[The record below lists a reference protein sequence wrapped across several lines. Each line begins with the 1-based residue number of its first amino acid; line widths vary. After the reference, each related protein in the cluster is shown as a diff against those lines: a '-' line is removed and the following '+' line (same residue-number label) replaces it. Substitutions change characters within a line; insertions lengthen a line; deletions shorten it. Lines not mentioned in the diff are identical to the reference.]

1 MANNFVVR
9 KPIRILSADAG
20 GAADTKAL
28 AVDAGGVVYAVTAL
42 GISGYSGYSGKTGA
56 TGATGAS
63 GASGRI
69 VDGTHSSRWEYA
81 TGTTT
86 PSSGQFSMNNDAFSS
101 ATYIYVNE
109 TPIIDTGGKW
119 FTPGLVSWI
128 NANPSK
134 MLMQI
139 TNAAAEVKHGVYP
152 IKAASSLGNVFMF
165 QADGPISSSGS
176 MDNGK
181 DGVISFIMEGS
192 SGASGVAPTAGT
204 VRYFQNIPWF
214 NNSVTLGVSQS
225 TSAVAPFFLP
235 ADCHLN
241 YVRLMGTFVAMSTT
255 LATTANVNIS
265 AQYASSWYAMIYSR
279 DANNILQTVQT
290 ASTLFRTTHSLS
302 ANAYGSRYTI
312 RRSYAYPQS
321 GSSGSASYSLAVSN
335 TNYSLNANSLTLFTG
350 VQFIDIPLN
359 ATLTEGNY
367 WIAVGQATGMLTN
380 ATNATGLSR
389 LYGTYSMYG
398 VSQLASTPSVMGAAS
413 NPAINMMLGQGYFT
427 TDSTGTIAQMP
438 LVNISAST
446 NNNLLSFQLIRNSV
460 SAFTT
465 IKMK

>member
-9 KPIRILSADAG
+9 KPLRILSADVG
-20 GAADTKAL
+20 GTADTKAL

-42 GISGYSGYSGKTGA
+42 GISGYSGYSGATGA

-81 TGTTT
+81 TGTTN
-86 PSSGQFSMNNDAFSS
+86 PSGGKFSMNNDAFSS
-101 ATYIYVNE
+101 ATYIYVNAA
-109 TPIIDTGGKW
+109 PIIDTGGGW
-119 FTPGLVSWI
+119 FTAGLVSWI

-139 TNAAAEVKHGVYP
+139 TNTASEERHGVYP
-152 IKAASSLGNVFMF
+152 IKGASLSGGVFTF
-165 QADGPISSSGS
+165 RADGPISSSGS
-176 MDNGK
+176 MDDRK

-192 SGASGVAPTAGT
+192 SGASGAAPTVGT

-235 ADCHLN
+235 AECHLN
-241 YVRLMGTFVAMSTT
+241 YIRLMGTFRAGSTT
-255 LATTANVNIS
+255 LATTANANIS

-279 DANNILQTVQT
+279 DANNILRTVET
-290 ASTLFRTTHSLS
+290 ASTLFRTTHSIS
-302 ANAYGSRYTI
+302 ANANGSQYTV

-321 GSSGSASYSLAVSN
+321 GGNGSASYSLATSY
-335 TNYSLNANSLTLFTG
+335 TNYSLNSNSLTLFTG
-350 VQFIDIPLN
+350 VQFIDIPLF

-367 WIAVGQATGMLTN
+367 WIAVGQATGMVTN

-398 VSQLASTPSVMGAAS
+398 VSQLASTPSVMGGAS
-413 NPAINMMLGQGYFT
+413 SPVINMMLGQGYFT
-427 TDSTGTIAQMP
+427 TNSTGTILQMP

-460 SAFTT
+460 SS
-465 IKMK
+465 KPN